1 MKLRT
6 LKQLKHTEQILN
18 KLYSGFGLSS
28 RKEKM
33 ALNEG
38 YLRAFLILRQEAT
51 KHLNSNL
58 NQSTKKWIKMFFN
71 LE

>member
-33 ALNEG
+33 ALNDVLPYPKG
-38 YLRAFLILRQEAT
+38 
-51 KHLNSNL
+51 
-58 NQSTKKWIKMFFN
+58 
-71 LE
+71 